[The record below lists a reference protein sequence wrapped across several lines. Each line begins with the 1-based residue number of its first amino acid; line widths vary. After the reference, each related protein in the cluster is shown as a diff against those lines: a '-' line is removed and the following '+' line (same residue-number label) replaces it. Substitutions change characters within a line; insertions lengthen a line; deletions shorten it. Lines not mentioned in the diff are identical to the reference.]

1 MFYMKSFIL
10 ICCLFFSFQI
20 QAECEK
26 CRKVSQYLN
35 HKIPITFF
43 NLNEYEQPY
52 DEYWKTI
59 GKLEILNDL
68 NNIVYLPD

>member
-1 MFYMKSFIL
+1 MFYMKSFVL

-35 HKIPITFF
+35 HEIPDIFYA
-43 NLNEYEQPY
+43 LRDYEEPSEEYY
-52 DEYWKTI
+52 KAL
-59 GKLEILNDL
+59 GKLELMDALNK
-68 NNIVYLPD
+68 IIYLSD